1 MQSVEELCDDIAL
14 IHHSQVV
21 LSGQTEAIRRAHGA
35 HTARLVYDGALDLSL
50 LHGLQILEHTERE
63 HGSTL
68 RLQLAPG
75 DTLYSVVHQL
85 PSSLQLQS
93 IEQEYPSMH
102 DIFLQT
108 VQDPSLHHE

>member
-14 IHHSQVV
+14 IHHSEVV

-50 LHGLQILEHTERE
+50 LHGLEILEHTERE
-63 HGSTL
+63 HGGTL

-108 VQDPSLHHE
+108 VQDPSLRHE